1 MGRKPR
7 THCPKCLRRL
17 CRLGYCTYCGWA
29 PPQKR
34 PRVPERKVEEGSGN
48 VFADLGLPDPERRL
62 AEAARRLR
70 QERR

>member
-1 MGRKPR
+1 V
-7 THCPKCLRRL
+7 
-17 CRLGYCTYCGWA
+17 

-34 PRVPERKVEEGSGN
+34 PRAPERNRVEEGSGN